1 MEDLNTDQEL
11 PTAVKDA
18 RNQLEEHKDLRKS
31 ILELSMETLSKGQV
45 LLEKLREASS
55 RADLNSRHA
64 AKSACYGIER
74 TLEALQG
81 RRRKLEEVWK
91 HRKHL
96 LEQCVRSCKLDDEI
110 KRVCMI
116 FFKNTV
122 TVGCHLTLECQIFG
136 VWNKRVVFWI
146 ISLKIGGKEVGIYMG
161 KLKIRS
167 THSSMRSCH
176 TYF

>member
-11 PTAVKDA
+11 PTEVKDA
-18 RNQLEEHKDLRKS
+18 RNQLGEHQDLRKS
-31 ILELSMETLSKGQV
+31 ILELSMETLSKGQM

-110 KRVCMI
+110 KKVSII
-116 FFKNTV
+116 FYKETV
-122 TVGCHLTLECQIFG
+122 IF
-136 VWNKRVVFWI
+136 
-146 ISLKIGGKEVGIYMG
+146 
-161 KLKIRS
+161 
-167 THSSMRSCH
+167 
-176 TYF
+176 

>member
-1 MEDLNTDQEL
+1 MDGLSSGREL
-11 PTAVKDA
+11 PTEFKDA
-18 RNQLEEHKDLRKS
+18 KSQLGEHQDLRKS
-31 ILELSMETLSKGQV
+31 ILELSMETLSKGQI

-96 LEQCVRSCKLDDEI
+96 LEQCVRSCKLDEEI
-110 KRVCMI
+110 KKV
-116 FFKNTV
+116 
-122 TVGCHLTLECQIFG
+122 
-136 VWNKRVVFWI
+136 
-146 ISLKIGGKEVGIYMG
+146 
-161 KLKIRS
+161 
-167 THSSMRSCH
+167 
-176 TYF
+176 

>member
-1 MEDLNTDQEL
+1 MFLAQPCNRFFKVHDNFCSSQFENLLDKAMGDLNSNRDL
-11 PTAVKDA
+11 PTEFADA
-18 RNQLEEHKDLRKS
+18 KNQLGEHQDLRKN

-91 HRKHL
+91 HRKKL
-96 LEQCVRSCKLDDEI
+96 LEQCVRSCKLDEEI
-110 KRVCMI
+110 KKVYFHGI
-116 FFKNTV
+116 
-122 TVGCHLTLECQIFG
+122 
-136 VWNKRVVFWI
+136 VF
-146 ISLKIGGKEVGIYMG
+146 LFYK
-161 KLKIRS
+161 
-167 THSSMRSCH
+167 
-176 TYF
+176 